1 MRTREQLFVE
11 TCQTCTGT
19 KNSKPEQNTG
29 QRNKISPVL
38 VVELRPPAL
47 PVANR
52 RVAALLLRV
61 LHVCR
66 ERGLERTLVARGG
79 RGNDSIGELVCLQA
93 LRLVCR
99 VHPRVE
105 QNESVPFVQHR
116 GRVTLVH
123 GRLERFDA
131 RAVYSP
137 GPGLGGDGL
146 GAVSEGGAGEGSG
159 GNGRSSRGE
168 DGADRLR
175 SGHRLAGGHGQRAAK
190 GNRVDGQG
198 GEDRVSGSVKVVWLS
213 RASWVVRDLGG
224 ILCDGQR

>member
-1 MRTREQLFVE
+1 MLDSSIQQSTNNRVRTEDMKSSVQYAPPRQCHRRHTHMRTREQLLVE
-11 TCQTCTGT
+11 TCQSNLYKKQT
-19 KNSKPEQNTG
+19 NLG
-29 QRNKISPVL
+29 QSSPVL
-38 VVELRPPAL
+38 VVELRPQAL
-47 PVANR
+47 SVANPG
-52 RVAALLLRV
+52 VPTLLLRV

-79 RGNDSIGELVCLQA
+79 RGNDSLGKLVCLLA
-93 LRLVCR
+93 LRLVRR

-105 QNESVPFVQHR
+105 QNENVLFAQDR

-168 DGADRLR
+168 HGADRLR
-175 SGHRLAGGHGQRAAK
+175 SGHRLARGHGQRAAN
-190 GNRVDGQG
+190 GNRVD
-198 GEDRVSGSVKVVWLS
+198 R
-213 RASWVVRDLGG
+213 
-224 ILCDGQR
+224 